1 MRSWLCELAAR
12 AFEADGNDLGAI
24 EGYTDD
30 SGEGRWTIEDATDAR
45 RADAGDHRVAVRAL
59 LRRAATATSP
69 TACSRRCATSSAATR
84 CRPRDVAPASSRP
97 RRARRRRRTTAENPL
112 TAGLERLPVPPTT
125 LVIFGATGD
134 LARRKLLPAL
144 YNLAHEGALPGRFH
158 LVGVSRKEK
167 ARTSTTAPS
176 ARKRSALLA
185 AQARRGRAQGAARA
199 RPLHPG
205 HLRRR
210 RRLRARSQ
218 ALDDF
223 EQQAGEPLNRAFY
236 LSTAPAFFPVIVEQL
251 GEHGL
256 ATTQDAEVRVIIEK
270 PFGTTLEEARELN
283 RRVLAIFDESQVFR
297 IDHYLGKET
306 VQNMLAFRFANGMF
320 EPLWNRNYIDRVQ
333 ITAAED
339 IGIGTRAGYYDN
351 AGALRDLIQNHMLQ
365 LLCHVA
371 MEPPVSFTAEE
382 VRNEKVKV
390 LQAIRSRPPGRRE
403 IAVRAQ
409 YAAGHAGGEDVPG
422 YLEEEGVPADSTTET
437 YAALRLEV
445 DNWRW
450 AGVPFYLRTGKR
462 LARKVTEIAVTLKPV
477 PHLAFSQDGSLGV
490 QPNQLV
496 LTLQPNEGVSLR
508 LGAKIPGTR
517 MSIRP
522 VNMEFLYGTSFLSQS
537 PEAYERLI
545 TDAMRGDATLF
556 TRNDEVEAQWLI
568 CDPIVKRGRRSR
580 AAAVVRGGVA
590 GAGRGRRLLREGD
603 AWRAI

>member
-1 MRSWLCELAAR
+1 VAAHP
-12 AFEADGNDLGAI
+12 GQ
-24 EGYTDD
+24 
-30 SGEGRWTIEDATDAR
+30 
-45 RADAGDHRVAVRAL
+45 
-59 LRRAATATSP
+59 P
-69 TACSRRCATSSAATR
+69 TAE
-84 CRPRDVAPASSRP
+84 PQP
-97 RRARRRRRTTAENPL
+97 ENPL
-112 TAGLERLPVPPTT
+112 TAGLERLPVAPTT

-144 YNLAHEGALPGRFH
+144 YNLAHDGALPERFH
-158 LVGVSRKEK
+158 LVGVSRQEKEHEDYRAECEEAIRRFSRRPPK
-167 ARTSTTAPS
+167 EDVL
-176 ARKRSALLA
+176 KALLEEVKYV
-185 AQARRGRAQGAARA
+185 
-199 RPLHPG
+199 PG
-205 HLRRR
+205 VFDDDSVYSEL
-210 RRLRARSQ
+210 SKV
-218 ALDDF
+218 LDGFDAH
-223 EQQAGEPLNRAFY
+223 AGEPLNRAFY
-236 LSTAPAFFPVIVEQL
+236 LSTAPEFFPVIVEEL
-251 GEHGL
+251 GRSEL
-256 ATTQDAEVRVIIEK
+256 AQHEGAQVRVIIEK

-283 RRVLAIFDESQVFR
+283 RRVLGIFEEQQVFR

-320 EPLWNRNYIDRVQ
+320 EPLWNRNYIDNVQ

-339 IGIGTRAGYYDN
+339 LGIGTRAGYYDH

-390 LQAIRSRPPGRRE
+390 LQSIPEPTPADISE
-403 IAVRAQ
+403 IALRAQ
-409 YAAGHAGGEDVPG
+409 YAKGHAGGEDVVG
-422 YLEEEGVPADSTTET
+422 YLEEDGVAPSSTTET

-450 AGVPFYLRTGKR
+450 AGVPFYIRTGKR
-462 LARKVTEIAVTLKPV
+462 LARKITEIAVTLKPV
-477 PHLAFSQDGSLGV
+477 PHLAFSQEGSLGV

-517 MSIRP
+517 MIIRP

-556 TRNDEVEAQWLI
+556 TRNDEVEAQWRI
-568 CDPIVKRGRRSR
+568 CDPIVGTWAKEPGPL
-580 AAAVVRGGVA
+580 AQYEA
-590 GAGRGRRLLREGD
+590 GSQGPGEAQELLLEGHE
-603 AWRAI
+603 WRAI